1 MTDSNTLVYD
11 AAVGLGASPGVAARV
26 DALAA
31 MPGLPVAPHGGPAV
45 SRRETVRSTY
55 APEGEQTA
63 KAAGAVDKEVAKV
76 VIGHP
81 GLAGSAGEEAAGDAL
96 DVIPEKYR
104 AAVRRAFEGTP
115 IAETIQEDRIVYRR
129 WGGKAAETGSPWYS
143 TAPYERP
150 GNARRYLALPE
161 GNTAE
166 NLTAFKIPKGT
177 TILRGKAASMAGE
190 PGFGAKA
197 VGGGQQI
204 YLPDAGRP
212 IKVEQSS

>member
-1 MTDSNTLVYD
+1 VSPRLSTCRAPCPISR
-11 AAVGLGASPGVAARV
+11 ARPIGAGVVVEGDGQGAY
-26 DALAA
+26 AL
-31 MPGLPVAPHGGPAV
+31 
-45 SRRETVRSTY
+45 
-55 APEGEQTA
+55 EGEAAA

-81 GLAGSAGEEAAGDAL
+81 GQAASAGAKAAGSAL
-96 DVIPEKYR
+96 DVIPEKYQ

-115 IAETIQEDRIVYRR
+115 IAETLQVDLIVYRR
-129 WGGKAAETGSPWYS
+129 WGGKAAETGSPWCS
-143 TAPYERP
+143 MTPYERP

-161 GNTAE
+161 GNSAE
-166 NLTAFKIPKGT
+166 NLTAFRIPMGT

-204 YLPDAGRP
+204 YLLDPRRA
-212 IKVEQSS
+212 IKVE